1 MLKKN
6 VKQALKQMSER
17 NQEIM
22 KKRFGLDDGKIMPIE
37 EVCKKYNVSR
47 ARVRQLEARLISNL
61 GQ

>member
-1 MLKKN
+1 MLEKN

-22 KKRFGLDDGKIMPIE
+22 KKRFGLEDGKIMSIE